1 MEKSINEAFERKTAI
16 HTAGVMRCIL
26 SSYFKCN
33 EVDRLESF
41 GKRAEF
47 ARWRTCRSLYHCKMA
62 INCVKLSESFKFI
75 RHNRGSTLLQLID
88 RAGLQN
94 LYIISWTKGT
104 KALNTCG
111 NQNTSHQDLKRFKE
125 GCRLSS
131 TRKFRSR
138 TIQLL
143 LNCMHNAFVNGPV
156 SVAGC
161 VHENVE
167 EGTSIMLVIPN
178 K

>member
-1 MEKSINEAFERKTAI
+1 MLRPIPPPLISFSSIIGLFSDKPSTQDLRAREDLARTVSRVRDELVQNVGDSEKIVRILEAK
-16 HTAGVMRCIL
+16 
-26 SSYFKCN
+26 
-33 EVDRLESF
+33 
-41 GKRAEF
+41 
-47 ARWRTCRSLYHCKMA
+47 
-62 INCVKLSESFKFI
+62 
-75 RHNRGSTLLQLID
+75 LID

-167 EGTSIMLVIPN
+167 EVFLTI
-178 K
+178 